1 MQIALTDAEF
11 RRFQAMIYQIAGIS
25 LSNEKKALVAGRL
38 AKRVNYFDLPTYEAY
53 FQQLNRPDARA
64 ELQIAVDLL
73 TTNETYFFREPK
85 HFDLL
90 RDTILPPLASGSKPV
105 RIWSGASSSGEEL
118 YSIAMIM
125 ADVLGTR
132 SWELI
137 GSDISTRVLEQARS
151 GHYPIERSKDI
162 SREHLT
168 KYCLKGTGAQEG
180 TFLID
185 KALRSR
191 VQFMQVN
198 LNTALPAL
206 GEFDVIFLR
215 NVMIYFDQKTK
226 QQVLQRMV
234 PLLKSG
240 GYFLVSHSETL
251 NGITDALKAI
261 SPSVYRKP

>member
-1 MQIALTDAEF
+1 MQIALTDSEF
-11 RRFQAMIYQIAGIS
+11 RRFQTMIYDIAGIS

-38 AKRVNYFDLPTYEAY
+38 AKRINHYGLPTYEAY
-53 FQQLNRPDARA
+53 FQQLSRPDARA
-64 ELQIAVDLL
+64 ELQVAVDLL

-90 RDTILPPLASGSKPV
+90 RDTILPPLASARQV
-105 RIWSGASSSGEEL
+105 RVWSGASSSGEEV
-118 YSIAMIM
+118 YSIAMCL
-125 ADVLGTR
+125 ADRLNGR
-132 SWELI
+132 NWELI

-151 GHYPIERSKDI
+151 GHYPIERTKDI
-162 SREHLT
+162 SRDYLT
-168 KYCLKGTGAQEG
+168 RFCLKGTGAQEG

-185 KALRSR
+185 KSLRSR

-198 LNTALPAL
+198 LNSPLPAL

-234 PLLKSG
+234 PLLKPG

-251 NGITDALKAI
+251 NGITDALRPV

>member
-1 MQIALTDAEF
+1 MQIALTDSEF
-11 RRFQAMIYQIAGIS
+11 RRFQTMIYDIAGIS

-38 AKRVNYFDLPTYEAY
+38 AKRVNYYGLPTYEAY
-53 FQQLNRPDARA
+53 FQQLSRPDARA

-90 RDTILPPLASGSKPV
+90 RDTILPQIPSGKPV
-105 RIWSGASSSGEEL
+105 RIWSGASSSGEEV
-118 YSIAMIM
+118 YTIAMCL
-125 ADVLGTR
+125 ADKLGSR
-132 SWELI
+132 PWELI
-137 GSDISTRVLEQARS
+137 GSDISTRVLEQARR
-151 GHYPIERSKDI
+151 GHYPIERAKDI
-162 SREHLT
+162 SRDYLT
-168 KYCLKGTGAQEG
+168 RFCLKGTGAQEG

-185 KALRSR
+185 KSLRSR
-191 VQFMQVN
+191 AQFLQIN
-198 LNTALPAL
+198 LNSTLPSL

-251 NGITDALKAI
+251 NGITDALKPV

>member
-11 RRFQAMIYQIAGIS
+11 RSFQKMIYEIAGIS

-38 AKRVNYFDLPTYEAY
+38 ARRVNYYGLPSYEAY
-53 FQQLNRPDARA
+53 FQQLFRGDSRD
-64 ELQIAVDLL
+64 ELQVAVDLL
-73 TTNETYFFREPK
+73 TTNETYFFREPR

-90 RDTILPPLASGSKPV
+90 RETILPQLPV
-105 RIWSGASSSGEEL
+105 GRTARIWSGASSSGEEV
-118 YSIAMIM
+118 YTIAMCM
-125 ADVLGTR
+125 ADKLGNR

-151 GHYPIERSKDI
+151 GHYPIERAKDI
-162 SREHLT
+162 PREYLT
-168 KYCLKGTGAQEG
+168 RFCLKGTGAQEG
-180 TFLID
+180 TFLIE
-185 KALRSR
+185 KGLRSR
-191 VQFMQVN
+191 VKFMQVN
-198 LNTALPAL
+198 LNQPLPAL

-226 QQVLQRMV
+226 QQVVQRMI
-234 PLLKSG
+234 PLLRSG

-251 NGITDALKAI
+251 NGITDALKPV

>member
-1 MQIALTDAEF
+1 MQVALTDSEF
-11 RRFQAMIYQIAGIS
+11 QRFQAMIYQIAGIS
-25 LSNEKKALVAGRL
+25 LSNEKKALVCGRL
-38 AKRVNYFDLPTYEAY
+38 ARRLNHFNLGSYEAY
-53 FQQLNRPDARA
+53 FQQLSRPDARD

-73 TTNETYFFREPK
+73 TTNETYFFREQK

-90 RDTILPPLASGSKPV
+90 RDTILPPLLNAKQV
-105 RIWSGASSSGEEL
+105 RIWSGASSSGEEV
-118 YSIAMIM
+118 YSIAMVM
-125 ADVLGTR
+125 ADRLGNR
-132 SWELI
+132 NWELI
-137 GSDISTRVLEQARS
+137 GSDISTRVLEQARK
-151 GHYPIERSKDI
+151 GHYPIERAKDI
-162 SREHLT
+162 SRDYLS
-168 KYCLKGTGAQEG
+168 KYCLKGTGSQEG

-185 KALRSR
+185 KSLRSR

-234 PLLKSG
+234 PLLKPG

-251 NGITDALKAI
+251 NGITDAVRAI

>member
-1 MQIALTDAEF
+1 
-11 RRFQAMIYQIAGIS
+11 
-25 LSNEKKALVAGRL
+25 
-38 AKRVNYFDLPTYEAY
+38 
-53 FQQLNRPDARA
+53 
-64 ELQIAVDLL
+64 L
-73 TTNETYFFREPK
+73 TTNETYFFREQK

-90 RDTILPPLASGSKPV
+90 RDTILPPLMNAKQV
-105 RIWSGASSSGEEL
+105 RIWSGASSSGEEV
-118 YSIAMIM
+118 YSIAMVL
-125 ADVLGTR
+125 ADRLR
-132 SWELI
+132 NRNWELI
-137 GSDISTRVLEQARS
+137 GSDISTRVLEQARA
-151 GHYPIERSKDI
+151 GHYPIERTKDI
-162 SREHLT
+162 SRDYLS

-198 LNTALPAL
+198 LNTKLPAL

>member
-1 MQIALTDAEF
+1 MQIALTDSEF
-11 RRFQAMIYQIAGIS
+11 RRFQTMIYEIAGIS
-25 LSNEKKALVAGRL
+25 LSSEKKALVAGRL
-38 AKRVNYFDLPTYEAY
+38 ARRITHFDLPTYEAY
-53 FQQLNRPDARA
+53 FQQLSRNDGRA
-64 ELQIAVDLL
+64 ELQVAVDLL
-73 TTNETYFFREPK
+73 TTNETYFFREQK

-90 RDTILPPLASGSKPV
+90 RDTILPQLPGGKPV
-105 RIWSGASSSGEEL
+105 RIWSGASSSGEEV
-118 YSIAMIM
+118 YSIAMVM

-132 SWELI
+132 NWELL

-151 GHYPIERSKDI
+151 GHYPIERAKDI
-162 SREHLT
+162 SRDYLS
-168 KYCLKGTGAQEG
+168 KFCLKGTGAQEG

-185 KALRSR
+185 KALRGR

-198 LNTALPAL
+198 LNTPLPSL

-251 NGITDALKAI
+251 NGITDALKAV

>member
-1 MQIALTDAEF
+1 MQIALTDSEF
-11 RRFQAMIYQIAGIS
+11 RRFQTMIYDIAGIS

-38 AKRVNYFDLPTYEAY
+38 AKRVNHFALPTYEAY
-53 FQQLNRPDARA
+53 FQQLSRPDARA
-64 ELQIAVDLL
+64 ELQVAVDLL

-90 RDTILPPLASGSKPV
+90 RNTILPALQSSRQV
-105 RIWSGASSSGEEL
+105 RIWSGASSSGEEV
-118 YSIAMIM
+118 YSIAMCL
-125 ADVLGTR
+125 ADKLGSR

-151 GHYPIERSKDI
+151 GHYPIERTRDISKDYL
-162 SREHLT
+162 SRF
-168 KYCLKGTGAQEG
+168 CLKGTGAQEG

-198 LNTALPAL
+198 LNSPLPAL

-234 PLLKSG
+234 PLLKPG

-251 NGITDALKAI
+251 NGITDALKPV

>member
-1 MQIALTDAEF
+1 MQIALTDSEF
-11 RRFQAMIYQIAGIS
+11 RRFQTMIYEIAGIS

-38 AKRVNYFDLPTYEAY
+38 ARRVNHFELPTYEAY
-53 FQQLNRPDARA
+53 FQQLSRSDGRA
-64 ELQIAVDLL
+64 ELQVAVDLL
-73 TTNETYFFREPK
+73 TTNETYFFREQK

-90 RDTILPPLASGSKPV
+90 RDTILPPLSTAKQV
-105 RIWSGASSSGEEL
+105 RVWSGASSSGEEV
-118 YSIAMIM
+118 YSIAMVL

-132 SWELI
+132 NWELL

-151 GHYPIERSKDI
+151 GHYPIERAKDI
-162 SREHLT
+162 SRDYLS

-185 KALRSR
+185 KSLRSR
-191 VQFMQVN
+191 AQFMQIN
-198 LNTALPAL
+198 LNIPLPSL

-234 PLLKSG
+234 PLLKPG

-251 NGITDALKAI
+251 NGITDALKAV

>member
-1 MQIALTDAEF
+1 
-11 RRFQAMIYQIAGIS
+11 MIYEIAGIS

-38 AKRVNYFDLPTYEAY
+38 AKRVNHFGLPTYEAY
-53 FQQLNRPDARA
+53 FQQLSRGDGRA
-64 ELQIAVDLL
+64 ELQVAVDLL

-90 RDTILPPLASGSKPV
+90 RDTILPQVPPGRPV
-105 RIWSGASSSGEEL
+105 RVWSGASSSGEEV
-118 YSIAMIM
+118 YTIAMCM
-125 ADVLGTR
+125 ADKLGSR

-151 GHYPIERSKDI
+151 GHYPIERAKDI
-162 SREHLT
+162 PRDYLT
-168 KYCLKGTGAQEG
+168 RFCLKGTGAQDG

-185 KALRSR
+185 KTLRSR

-198 LNTALPAL
+198 LNQPLPSL

-234 PLLKSG
+234 PLLRPG

-251 NGITDALKAI
+251 NGITDALKPV

>member
-1 MQIALTDAEF
+1 MQIALSDIEF
-11 RRFQAMIYQIAGIS
+11 KHFQAMIYQIAGIS
-25 LSNEKKALVAGRL
+25 MSSEKKALVSGRL
-38 AKRVNYFDLPTYEAY
+38 ARRLTHFALPSYEAY
-53 FQQLNRPDARA
+53 FQLLSRDDARA

-73 TTNETYFFREPK
+73 TTNETYFFREQK

-90 RDTILPPLASGSKPV
+90 RDTILPPLMNAKQV
-105 RIWSGASSSGEEL
+105 RIWSGASSSGEEI
-118 YSIAMIM
+118 YSIAMVL
-125 ADVLGTR
+125 ADKLGNRNWEVL
-132 SWELI
+132 
-137 GSDISTRVLEQARS
+137 GSDISTRVLEQART
-151 GHYPIERSKDI
+151 GHYVIERTKDI
-162 SREHLT
+162 PREYLT
-168 KYCLKGTGAQEG
+168 KFCLKGTGNQDG
-180 TFLID
+180 TLLVD
-185 KALRSR
+185 KSLRSR

-198 LNTALPAL
+198 LNAKLPPL

-226 QQVLQRMV
+226 QQVLQRML

>member
-1 MQIALTDAEF
+1 MQVALTDSEF
-11 RRFQAMIYQIAGIS
+11 QRFQAMIYQIAGIS
-25 LSNEKKALVAGRL
+25 LSKEKKALVCGRL
-38 AKRVNYFDLPTYEAY
+38 ARRLNHFNLDSYEAY
-53 FQQLNRPDARA
+53 FQQLSRPDARA

-73 TTNETYFFREPK
+73 TTNETYFFREQK

-90 RDTILPPLASGSKPV
+90 RDTILPPLLTAKQV
-105 RIWSGASSSGEEL
+105 RVWSGASSSGEEV
-118 YSIAMIM
+118 YSIAMVL
-125 ADVLGTR
+125 ADRLGNR
-132 SWELI
+132 NWELI

-151 GHYPIERSKDI
+151 GHYPIERTKDI
-162 SREHLT
+162 SKDYLS
-168 KYCLKGTGAQEG
+168 KFCLKGTGAQEG

-185 KALRSR
+185 KTLRNR

-251 NGITDALKAI
+251 NGITDALKAV

>member
-1 MQIALTDAEF
+1 MQIALTDSEF
-11 RRFQAMIYQIAGIS
+11 RRFQTMIYDIAGIS

-38 AKRVNYFDLPTYEAY
+38 AKRISHFALPTYEAY
-53 FQQLNRPDARA
+53 FQQLSRPDARA
-64 ELQIAVDLL
+64 ELQVAVDLL

-90 RDTILPPLASGSKPV
+90 RDTILPPLANARQV
-105 RIWSGASSSGEEL
+105 RVWSGASSSGEEV
-118 YSIAMIM
+118 YSIAMCL
-125 ADVLGTR
+125 ADKLGGR
-132 SWELI
+132 NWELI
-137 GSDISTRVLEQARS
+137 GSDISTRVLDQART
-151 GHYPIERSKDI
+151 GHYPIERAKDI
-162 SREHLT
+162 SRDYLT
-168 KYCLKGTGAQEG
+168 RFCLKGTGAQDG

-185 KALRSR
+185 KSLRSR

-198 LNTALPAL
+198 LNSALPAL

-251 NGITDALKAI
+251 NGITEALKPV